1 MKTVAP
7 TPTPGA
13 VTSAPAPLAA
23 APAAATTAKPVTPT
37 PAPVAATSA
46 PTPLPAAAPAAP
58 VLAPVTAAALPPAP
72 LTPASAYAGTRT
84 PLTYERFASQ
94 FRIKLEDINH
104 LLKLANPTKYGKFFA
119 TDVFGKQ
126 YEISGVRAIN
136 SFGNNLSNAGADL
149 KYGTADDVKSTD
161 ANYKKNSQGVGAEFW
176 ANAEIPFSRLTKP
189 EWGTV
194 NGVEEIGRPRG
205 YTGGIDVNTNKK
217 LVEPL
222 NQALAN
228 SRLVSNALGA
238 QSGPIPNTD
247 GWNEA
252 NMSFGQYFDHGLSFL
267 ERSGVRQSIASAT
280 PANDPLNAISGGA
293 VGVVGDRGA
302 QFVMNPVTRTLVQ
315 VAYFNLIT
323 HKPPQPSTLAL
334 GRVCNSRPHWQ
345 FDPSSLSSQNAC

>member
-1 MKTVAP
+1 VA
-7 TPTPGA
+7 T
-13 VTSAPAPLAA
+13 TSAPAPS
-23 APAAATTAKPVTPT
+23 AAAT
-37 PAPVAATSA
+37 
-46 PTPLPAAAPAAP
+46 PAAP
-58 VLAPVTAAALPPAP
+58 VLAPVTAAALSPEP

-104 LLKLANPTKYGKFFA
+104 LLKLANPAKYGKFFA

-149 KYGTADDVKSTD
+149 KYGTADDIKSTD

-176 ANAEIPFSRLTKP
+176 GNAEIPFSRLTKP

-205 YTGGIDVNTNKK
+205 YTGGIDVNANKQ
-217 LVEPL
+217 LIEPL

-228 SRLVSNALGA
+228 SRLVSNAIGA
-238 QSGPIPNTD
+238 QSTPMPNSD

-252 NMSFGQYFDHGLSFL
+252 NMSFGQYFDHGLDFL
-267 ERSGVRQSIASAT
+267 ERSGVCASRS
-280 PANDPLNAISGGA
+280 P
-293 VGVVGDRGA
+293 R
-302 QFVMNPVTRTLVQ
+302 
-315 VAYFNLIT
+315 
-323 HKPPQPSTLAL
+323 PPQPMIPSMPFQAAPWAWWVIV
-334 GRVCNSRPHWQ
+334 G
-345 FDPSSLSSQNAC
+345 PSS